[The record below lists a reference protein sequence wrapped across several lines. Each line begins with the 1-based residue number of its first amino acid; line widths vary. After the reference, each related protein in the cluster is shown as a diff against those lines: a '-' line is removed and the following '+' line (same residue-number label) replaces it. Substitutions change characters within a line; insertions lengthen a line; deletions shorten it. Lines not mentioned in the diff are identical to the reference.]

1 MLLEKR
7 KVSNYEIRE
16 IKKDD
21 KDTVQV
27 EGYIAKFNSKIE
39 LFEGYFESI
48 DSSAFDDTL
57 ADGHNIF
64 LLYHHDWK
72 KPLASTKTG
81 QLELYIDDIGLR
93 FKAIININVSYGKDV
108 IELVKNGLIQG
119 CSFGFNCLSEDTN
132 YDAENDIFTRI
143 LKKVELF
150 EGSLLCTPAYEDTEV
165 FTREKI
171 LVSKA
176 RKKLIELNELKLD
189 YELYKL
195 I

>member
-1 MLLEKR
+1 MELEKR

-21 KDTVQV
+21 KDTVEV
-27 EGYIAKFNSKIE
+27 EGYIAKFNSKTE

-48 DSSAFDDTL
+48 DRAAFDDTL

-81 QLELYIDDIGLR
+81 QLELCTDNVGLR
-93 FKAIININVSYGKDV
+93 FKATININVSYGKDV
-108 IELVKNGLIQG
+108 VELVKNGLIQG
-119 CSFGFNCLSEDTN
+119 CSFGFNCLKEDTN
-132 YDAENDIFTRI
+132 YDYENDIFTRI
-143 LKKVELF
+143 VKKVELY
-150 EGSLLCTPAYEDTEV
+150 EGSLLCIPAYEDTEV
-165 FTREKI
+165 FTREKN
-171 LVSKA
+171 LLSEE
-176 RKKLIELNELKLD
+176 RKKLIELNELKID